1 MQLTA
6 SEIVFPFWIC
16 EPRMKNLWIK
26 ILCLAAQCIFR
37 RCGVLEV
44 SQLLHLACVSIPDG
58 KVSSTSNTGWVFYF
72 PLEKTVS
79 WNFLWE
85 HSDFWRKCCQEALLG
100 MTVKATVKYIHLC
113 KTPLLSSESGNSA
126 DLERMLGLPCPRDF
140 NRWRFSLWYRVK
152 PIAKILANSSQCN
165 SGFVLFFFLSSFLPL
180 DVFCSCCLLPLLSHA
195 CCLLPSPSLLLTS
208 HCMLPVHRPIL
219 NIIPNYKFM
228 FPPLDKIYQTALK
241 YCINFCFKSS
251 PVIQYSAVYNLFNLT
266 ELFSI
271 NSLLSFS
278 HHCPPCNL
286 GELQTFSPS
295 QSHISLCFYSIM
307 IH

>member
-1 MQLTA
+1 
-6 SEIVFPFWIC
+6 
-16 EPRMKNLWIK
+16 
-26 ILCLAAQCIFR
+26 
-37 RCGVLEV
+37 
-44 SQLLHLACVSIPDG
+44 
-58 KVSSTSNTGWVFYF
+58 
-72 PLEKTVS
+72 
-79 WNFLWE
+79 
-85 HSDFWRKCCQEALLG
+85 

-180 DVFCSCCLLPLLSHA
+180 DVFCSRCLLPLLSHA
-195 CCLLPSPSLLLTS
+195 CCLLPSPSLLLTF

-307 IH
+307 IHQFFPYVFLQHDLFPSATCVIKPTSVAIAQKFISARCHPVLSPSTQSCILACLQQKKSPSSLLKHFCSFPHCLCHHFH